1 MIEIRQGSLIS
12 KLLYILTITGEFPV
26 HSIALLGSYRRYMQ
40 LINTATNSCEYLNV
54 ATQERYCT
62 TLLTIVGK
70 GRQKSL
76 RFLSGAE
83 KILEW
88 LGFWELFKLLHG
100 AVHYR
105 GDIAHIDRTHRIAEG
120 YVMAYMAGL
129 EINPLSLP
137 KLQQKEPLNLFKG
150 KRCFYGS
157 KLLRRF
163 EKIEL
168 NKTAYTRMIG
178 AVFANN
184 KAYAVYNTR
193 HRVMKWSG
201 EGERKARVNLEE
213 ISAMNAKVYRINS
226 AILFGKTAEVALNT
240 LKKTQNTSRVQFC
253 FDGIYSH
260 IYFVPLDNNGLRQMR
275 LLFIEDWREEL
286 LSSLF
291 EDEIRSYDQGGFE
304 YDALVDNKFI
314 FAFFDGDITRL
325 QRFYNGAQLTEGEYE
340 VLCFPFQVEIV
351 KGYLGDLAKIKTI
364 NLEVIENAMGIGGQ
378 D

>member
-26 HSIALLGSYRRYMQ
+26 HSISLLGSYQSQRR
-40 LINTATNSCEYLNV
+40 LINKATSPCEYLNV
-54 ATQERYCT
+54 TTQERYST

-88 LGFWELFKLLHG
+88 LGLLEVFKFLHG
-100 AVHYR
+100 VVHYR
-105 GDIAHIDRTHRIAEG
+105 GDIAHIDRTHRVAEG

-137 KLQQKEPLNLFKG
+137 KLQQEEPLNHFKG

-157 KLLRRF
+157 KLLKRF
-163 EKIEL
+163 EKIEM
-168 NKTAYTRMIG
+168 NKTAYTRMVG
-178 AVFANN
+178 AVFAND

-213 ISAMNAKVYRINS
+213 ISAMNARVYRINS
-226 AILFGKTAEVALNT
+226 AFLFGKNVKVALNT
-240 LKKTQNTSRVQFC
+240 LEKTQNTRQMQYC

-275 LLFIEDWREEL
+275 LLLMENWREEL

-291 EDEIRSYDQGGFE
+291 EDEIRSYDEGGFE
-304 YDALVDNKFI
+304 YDALVGNKFI
-314 FAFFDGDITRL
+314 LAFFDGDIARL

-364 NLEVIENAMGIGGQ
+364 DLEVIEDAMGIGGE